1 MWGPACPAQTVPMH
15 ELTFFPRGDGLT
27 LAELASLTGASLGE
41 GADPALRITGVAALS
56 EAGPQDLSFFDSKRY
71 SAELA
76 ATRAGC
82 VLVSPKNVG
91 LLPSGMPALVTHS
104 AAIAF
109 TEAGRALFPGA
120 VLPTPATGSHGV
132 SLKADIHREAR
143 LEDGVTVEAF
153 ASIGPGVEIGRG
165 TIIGAGAVIG
175 AGCRI
180 GRNCRIGSN
189 VTVTHALVGDRV
201 ILHPGVR
208 IGQDGFGYTAG
219 PAGLVKAVQIGR
231 VIIQDDVEIGA
242 NTTVDR
248 GGVRDTVIG
257 EGTKIDNQVQI
268 AHNVRIGRHC
278 VIVAQVGISGSTTL
292 GDGVMIGGQT
302 GINGHL
308 TIADGAQIA
317 AVSSV
322 AGDVPK
328 GARWGG
334 TPAKPVRDWFRE
346 LMTLSELAQR
356 GRSPRKTDE

>member
-1 MWGPACPAQTVPMH
+1 MH
-15 ELTFFPRGDGLT
+15 ESTFFPRGDGLT
-27 LAELASLTGASLGE
+27 LGELASLIGASLGE
-41 GADPALRITGVAALS
+41 GTDPGLLITGVAALA

-71 SAELA
+71 RAELA
-76 ATRAGC
+76 ETRAGC
-82 VLVSPKNVG
+82 ILVARKNVR
-91 LLPSGMPALVTHS
+91 LLPAGMPALVTENS
-104 AAIAF
+104 AIAF
-109 TEAGRALFPGA
+109 TAAGRALFPDA
-120 VLPTPATGSHGV
+120 VLPTAASGLTGLSPR
-132 SLKADIHREAR
+132 ADIHADAR
-143 LEDGVTVEAF
+143 LEGDVTVEAF
-153 ASIGPGVEIGRG
+153 AVIGPGVEIGRG
-165 TIIGAGAVIG
+165 TIVGAGAVIG

-189 VTVTHALVGDRV
+189 VTLTHALIGDRV

-208 IGQDGFGYTAG
+208 IGQDGFGYTAS
-219 PAGLVKAVQIGR
+219 PTGLVKAVQIGR
-231 VIIQDDVEIGA
+231 VIIQDDVEVGA
-242 NTTVDR
+242 NTTIDR

-257 EGTKIDNQVQI
+257 EGTKVDNQVQI

-322 AGDVPK
+322 AGDVPR

-346 LMTLSELAQR
+346 ITTLSELAQR